1 MISSQVGKYV
11 LNHRINCNRAL
22 VDIPDMLF
30 RVIESKNPD
39 YAIGDM
45 VHSTFGWVTHA
56 VCNGT
61 QEGHMF
67 GLRKIDTVSSVSPS
81 TALGILG
88 MPGYVLIV
96 CVINGCMP

>member
-1 MISSQVGKYV
+1 MISSQIGKYV
-11 LNHRINCNRAL
+11 LLIVILL
-22 VDIPDMLF
+22 VSIPDIII
-30 RVIESKNPD
+30 RVIESKNSD

-67 GLRKIDTVSSVSPS
+67 GLRKIDTSSSVSPS

-88 MPGYVLIV
+88 MPGYVLILFALLTVAV
-96 CVINGCMP
+96 CCP